1 MDRPQNANVGAEFQ
15 NTLVVSAFSIK
26 EVVMNPAAA
35 AEAEAEPRE
44 NLIKP
49 VFNPICNSSLREQ
62 C

>member
-1 MDRPQNANVGAEFQ
+1 VVRPQNANAGAEFQ

-26 EVVMNPAAA
+26 EVVMNPAA
-35 AEAEAEPRE
+35 AEAEPRE